1 MALTLDQMLAALQ
14 YDADQ
19 FTDADRRAVWQRKL
33 NTANE
38 IVSRYAPNAP
48 ETVRDE
54 AVIRFLGWLL
64 AGRWEGQADVS
75 GLRSSGAAGL
85 LETYRAKGVRVL

>member
-14 YDADQ
+14 YNPAEI
-19 FTDADRRAVWQRKL
+19 TDLARRGYFQRKL
-33 NTANE
+33 DAAVELTG
-38 IVSRYAPNAP
+38 RYAPNAP

-54 AVIRFLGWLL
+54 AAIRFLGWLV

-85 LETYRAKGVRVL
+85 LETYRAKGVRIL